1 MSNQILIIG
10 TPRSGTTWVF
20 DVLASAA
27 GVTAVLEPDN
37 EKVSFLGRAFKGHL
51 PRYPTL
57 QPGDV
62 DATYLALWHHALNSP
77 LASWLGTN
85 RLLRS
90 MERFVFNGERLV
102 ERKEQVALSKFKSN
116 PLYVEL
122 QPEVEFSEPLPKSIN
137 HKQRIVKSVHAV
149 FAAEWLAKHLR
160 CQHILLVQRMPHGI
174 LSSMKK
180 LAMADAVRVGSL
192 APHLSPEELSQCE
205 RATTSPE
212 QYLTAA
218 TLQLAKM
225 YAWMGLLARWHPDW
239 LLVKHEE
246 LCQNPVEQYRA
257 LFDRVELPWSAK
269 IEAGIRDRDRPGEGF
284 ATVRKASDQIGKW
297 KKSLSMSEIT
307 MIDQI
312 FARHGLEQWT
322 SDANAICSQ

>member
-57 QPGDV
+57 QPGQE
-62 DATYLALWHHALNSP
+62 DAAYLSLWLQAMNSP

-90 MERFVFNGERLV
+90 LEGFVFKGESLV
-102 ERKEQVALSKFKSN
+102 EKKEQAALAKFKA
-116 PLYVEL
+116 
-122 QPEVEFSEPLPKSIN
+122 EPRQIEMIPALENGVSVARSTSRS
-137 HKQRIVKSVHAV
+137 HRIAKSVHAV
-149 FAAEWLAKHLR
+149 FAAEWLAEKLR
-160 CQHILLVQRMPHGI
+160 CNHIMLVQRMPHGI

-180 LAMADAVRVGSL
+180 LAMADAVRIGSL
-192 APHLSPEELSQCE
+192 APHVSADELATLEQASSSPEN
-205 RATTSPE
+205 
-212 QYLTAA
+212 YLAA
-218 TLQLAKM
+218 AALQLAKM
-225 YAWMGLLARWHPDW
+225 YAWMAALARRHTDW
-239 LLVKHEE
+239 VLVKHEE

-257 LFDRVELPWSAK
+257 LFDRVDLPWSDK
-269 IEAGIRDRDRPGEGF
+269 IEAGIRERDRPGEGF

-297 KKSLSMSEIT
+297 KKSLSAAEIA
-307 MIDQI
+307 MIDQT

-322 SDANAICSQ
+322 SEATVACAT